1 MLLITQSQQFR
12 KNTYFK
18 KFCAQSC
25 FLLVIQETQ
34 DLRPFYT
41 FYVLICFDR
50 IAVYLPYCEDLVKNK
65 NFTADVLSVETDVM
79 SMAECA
85 EKCLNFVN
93 DTCKY
98 WFYIENSADKSKSC
112 EIRGDKGTDPGTDV
126 NLNDTSTYFA
136 PKECQKGIDL
146 PSMPEEA
153 LELSYKEVCSAN
165 QLRVESRLN
174 NTWNKDYCPSK

>member
-1 MLLITQSQQFR
+1 M
-12 KNTYFK
+12 
-18 KFCAQSC
+18 
-25 FLLVIQETQ
+25 
-34 DLRPFYT
+34 
-41 FYVLICFDR
+41 
-50 IAVYLPYCEDLVKNK
+50 YLPYCEDLVKNK

-79 SMAECA
+79 SMADCA

-126 NLNDTSTYFA
+126 VLNDTTTYFA

-153 LELSYKEVCSAN
+153 LELSYKEICSAN
-165 QLRVESRLN
+165 QLKVESRLN
-174 NTWNKDYCPSK
+174 NTWNKDYCPSE